1 MRMKPMRPVQLV
13 IAGLIACSSA
23 IAAAEEAAPTEDA
36 ARALMLLEGAR
47 ESRLSWNEGRLRLN
61 QVVTEI
67 GTGNRLEENYLIE
80 WKGDAIRAQEMSE
93 EGDLISCSVMRRGEI
108 LAWSRRHKGTI
119 NDADK
124 DHHLILFDPRML
136 GACTLLVPDRTASQ
150 FLFRPKTKTLLRME
164 EMDSD
169 QEGEGEGEGAWVET
183 IRGGV
188 LFINYRIIDAPGFFI
203 TEVEDI
209 NNRKTI
215 SSTYEGNVAIP
226 VSSRLSIRSGGGD
239 VIRTIDF
246 RVSDLASVPISDDR
260 FEMPSLG
267 MEIGDPMVDQRLRRI
282 IGFWNGTSLSESR
295 SEALRDAKF

>member
-1 MRMKPMRPVQLV
+1 MRMKPIRPVQLV
-13 IAGLIACSSA
+13 IAGLIACNAA
-23 IAAAEEAAPTEDA
+23 IGAAEEAALTEDD

-47 ESRLSWNEGRLRLN
+47 DARLSWNEGRLRLN
-61 QVVTEI
+61 RVVTEI

-136 GACTLLVPDRTASQ
+136 GACTLLLPNRTASQ
-150 FLFRPKTKTLLRME
+150 FLFRPKTKTRLRME

-169 QEGEGEGEGAWVET
+169 QEGEGVWVET
-183 IRGGV
+183 IRGGG
-188 LFINYRIIDAPGFFI
+188 LFINYRIIDAPGVFI
-203 TEVEDI
+203 TDVEDK
-209 NNRKTI
+209 NNNITI

-226 VSSRLSIRSGGGD
+226 VSSRLSIRSGGGN

-267 MEIGDPMVDQRLRRI
+267 MEIGDPMVDQRMRRT

-295 SEALRDAKF
+295 SDALRDAGF